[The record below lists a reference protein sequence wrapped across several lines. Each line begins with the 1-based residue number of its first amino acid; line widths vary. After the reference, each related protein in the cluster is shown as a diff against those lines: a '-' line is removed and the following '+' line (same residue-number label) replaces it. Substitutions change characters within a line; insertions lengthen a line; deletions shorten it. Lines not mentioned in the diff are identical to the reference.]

1 MNPFRRPA
9 ERYGASA
16 PVETPF
22 HRAAQ
27 EWDRRIGETFRR
39 PRDSRGRVFESGPR

>member
-16 PVETPF
+16 PLETPF

-27 EWDRRIGETFRR
+27 EWDRRIGEPVVQARNWR
-39 PRDSRGRVFESGPR
+39 MMG